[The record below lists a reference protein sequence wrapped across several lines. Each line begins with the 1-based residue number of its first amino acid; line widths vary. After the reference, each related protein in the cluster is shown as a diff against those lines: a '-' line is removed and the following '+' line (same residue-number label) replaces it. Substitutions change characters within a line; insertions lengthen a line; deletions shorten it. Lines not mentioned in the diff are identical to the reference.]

1 MGPVDI
7 GLIQLLSAYIFVVV
21 LMLILRIR
29 RIPREKEV
37 LVASIR
43 MTFQLVMAGFVLS
56 YILDHPSPLYTILA
70 VLVMEIFAIYNVY
83 KRARL
88 SLPARVKKR
97 LELFIAISV
106 STGTLLSLVYFLYVV
121 VRISPWFDP
130 RYVIPLAGMII
141 GNSMTGVSLGVKT
154 LSESITI
161 QKDIVEA
168 ALMLGARPKDAVR
181 MFSDRAFDSAILPT
195 LNSMIGMGIVFLPGM
210 MTGQILS
217 GASPI
222 TAIKYQIAI
231 MLGILGGVTISVS
244 VFLYLGY
251 KAFFNRENQ
260 LIV

>member
-1 MGPVDI
+1 MKGIAEI
-7 GLIQLLSAYIFVVV
+7 GFSQLLAAYVF
-21 LMLILRIR
+21 LILLLVMASRQGIDK
-29 RIPREKEV
+29 EKEIIV
-37 LVASIR
+37 SALR
-43 MTFQLVMAGFVLS
+43 MTFQLVLMGYVLV
-56 YILDHPSPLYTILA
+56 YILEFNSLLLSACTLFLMELYAVKNIYSRVKVEINPRLRRVIVFSMFTGTVTPLLYFLLA
-70 VLVMEIFAIYNVY
+70 VIN
-83 KRARL
+83 
-88 SLPARVKKR
+88 
-97 LELFIAISV
+97 
-106 STGTLLSLVYFLYVV
+106 
-121 VRISPWFDP
+121 ISPWYEA
-130 RYVIPLAGMII
+130 RYFIPIAGMFI

-251 KAFFNRENQ
+251 KAFFNREDQ